1 MSRHY
6 NIPVFVPEEACP
18 NRCVFCNQYKISGSY
33 KVPSLSEV
41 KDKVETY
48 LKTFKPGSRIEIAFF
63 GGNFTGIEISLQK
76 QLLDLAQKYIDNG
89 LVHGI
94 RLSTRP
100 DYIDKD
106 RMIFLSGYTI
116 SCIELGAQ
124 SLDEEVLKLSG
135 RGHSAV
141 DISKASALIKEYEIG
156 LGLQMMIGL
165 PGDTIEKS
173 AKTAEGIVQLG
184 ANSTR
189 IYPTLVIENT
199 KLADLYRKGEY
210 QPLSLEEAVE
220 RVKSIVPVFEKGG
233 VKILRMGLHP
243 SEELNNDESM
253 LAGPF
258 HPAFGQLVYSAI
270 WKDLLEKELRK
281 LEIPSKAAILIE
293 VAPSQINAAVGN
305 QGFNRKYFSRKLAS
319 VNFKALSSLKNREF
333 NIIVN
338 QYGDPGR

>member
-33 KVPSLSEV
+33 KVPSLQEV
-41 KDKVETY
+41 NEKIEAY
-48 LKTFKPGSRIEIAFF
+48 LKTFMPGSRIEIAFF

-106 RMIFLSGYTI
+106 RMNFLAGYSI

-124 SLDEEVLKLSG
+124 SLDEDVLNLSG
-135 RGHSAV
+135 RGHSVA
-141 DISKASALIKEYEIG
+141 DISKASTLIKENGIE

-165 PGDTIEKS
+165 PGDTVEKS
-173 AKTAEGIVQLG
+173 VKTAEGIVQLG
-184 ANSTR
+184 AGSTR

-199 KLADLYRKGEY
+199 KLAELYRKGEY
-210 QPLSLEEAVE
+210 QPLRLEEAVE
-220 RVKSIVPVFEKGG
+220 RTKSIVPVFENGA

-243 SEELNNDESM
+243 SEELTNEKSL

-270 WKDLLEKELRK
+270 WKDILERK
-281 LEIPSKAAILIE
+281 LSALNLDEKDEIIFE
-293 VAPSQINAAVGN
+293 TAPSQLNAAVGHN
-305 QGFNRKYFSRKLAS
+305 GSNKKFLSKKYVS
-319 VNFKALSSLKNREF
+319 VKFRANTVLKDRDC
-333 NIIVN
+333 IITVQN
-338 QYGDPGR
+338 KK

>member
-1 MSRHY
+1 M
-6 NIPVFVPEEACP
+6 
-18 NRCVFCNQYKISGSY
+18 
-33 KVPSLSEV
+33 PSLAEV

-135 RGHSAV
+135 RGHSDD
-141 DISKASALIKEYEIG
+141 DISKASSLIKEHGIE

-165 PGDTIEKS
+165 PGDSVEKS

-199 KLADLYRKGEY
+199 KLAELYRKGEY

-220 RVKSIVPVFEKGG
+220 RAKSIVPVFEKGR

-270 WKDLLEKELRK
+270 WKDIFENKLSALNLHEKD
-281 LEIPSKAAILIE
+281 EIIFE
-293 VAPSQINAAVGN
+293 TAPLQLNAAVGHN
-305 QGFNRKYFSRKLAS
+305 GLNKKILSQKYAS
-319 VNFKALSSLKNREF
+319 VKFRANSALKDRDC
-333 NIIVN
+333 IITVQN
-338 QYGDPGR
+338 KK